1 MGSMGKDVLQQWD
14 GIERRNDAGERRA
27 FSDRRLSHERRFD
40 YREAN
45 PPARRSIKSWM
56 RSLSNARLGVD
67 RRKGAE
73 RRMHDDRRSQ
83 ELRSL
88 LTPEELAALL
98 QE

>member
-1 MGSMGKDVLQQWD
+1 MERIVLQQWD
-14 GIERRNDAGERRA
+14 EEERRGVTLKRRNSA
-27 FSDRRLSHERRFD
+27 ERRFSNERRYD
-40 YREAN
+40 YRAAA

-67 RRKGAE
+67 RRKGID
-73 RRMHDDRRSQ
+73 RRLHKRRSQ

-98 QE
+98 HE

>member
-1 MGSMGKDVLQQWD
+1 MEKNVLQQWD
-14 GIERRNDAGERRA
+14 GVEKRTDEGDRREE
-27 FSDRRLSHERRFD
+27 FSDRRSSHERRFD

-45 PPARRSIKSWM
+45 PPAKRSIKSWV

-67 RRKGAE
+67 RRKGTD
-73 RRMHDDRRSQ
+73 RRIHEDRRSM
-83 ELRSL
+83 ELQSI